1 MRKYLHLLDMRAE
14 DFDQELL
21 LQTLKGD
28 ITKLIRQNQQ
38 LEKDLDA
45 MDIKIGL
52 LVKNRISVQDVVA
65 HGRRMNM
72 RRGGTSGLQRRE
84 TFYAGVTNSNTGGD
98 PTDPRGAAS
107 TLQRNGLKALRK
119 ESREKLDAYQR
130 LFYLL
135 QVVIVCHSNLPADT
149 SDC

>member
-1 MRKYLHLLDMRAE
+1 MRAE

-72 RRGGTSGLQRRE
+72 RRGGTSGLQRRD
-84 TFYAGVTNSNTGGD
+84 TFYAGVTNSNSGVGGD

-135 QVVIVCHSNLPADT
+135 QVIIVCHSYLPADT
-149 SDC
+149 SVC